1 MVDEWTKIDKAGFE
15 AKVASA
21 ANYFPTREKW
31 DEARAELA
39 GMRADDPMAK
49 YLRRLMG
56 VCGNALGCRML
67 EVGSRSRESKSN
79 SGGLDS
85 SCKPKAQDEKIHC
98 STSTSDFDF
107 SSASTS
113 TDAWAI
119 FRAIVDEVDPKN
131 YAAFVNLQGMVQRGY
146 AVSKD
151 EVAGLAKRR
160 QQIEKDLKGWGQ
172 IVRAAR
178 SSGRLYAD
186 PDELAKFEREQREAA
201 AKRGPSAEAQK
212 FAETVAAAPQD
223 AKSGK
228 AAQEAIH
235 KAIRE
240 GKVRAD
246 FIGEQL
252 IAIDLALGD
261 TENAE
266 KDAIDVL
273 KSNRH
278 DPAANAA
285 LGTIAGARG
294 DYERAERYLKRAVAT
309 GRASAAAKNDL
320 AWVLYRMGR
329 LEEAEPLAREAVKAD
344 GEAWIYRETLAAIL
358 IRRGSL
364 DEGERELNRAE
375 ELAAKAGVPKGGAAS
390 IEIDRAR
397 LLKARGDMSHFKIV
411 MRRLRGREDLTAAQR
426 DDIKAMDW

>member
-1 MVDEWTKIDKAGFE
+1 M
-15 AKVASA
+15 
-21 ANYFPTREKW
+21 
-31 DEARAELA
+31 
-39 GMRADDPMAK
+39 
-49 YLRRLMG
+49 
-56 VCGNALGCRML
+56 
-67 EVGSRSRESKSN
+67 
-79 SGGLDS
+79 
-85 SCKPKAQDEKIHC
+85 
-98 STSTSDFDF
+98 
-107 SSASTS
+107 
-113 TDAWAI
+113 
-119 FRAIVDEVDPKN
+119 
-131 YAAFVNLQGMVQRGY
+131 
-146 AVSKD
+146 SKD
-151 EVAGLAKRR
+151 EANDLDRRR

-186 PDELAKFEREQREAA
+186 PDELAKFEREQRKAA
-201 AKRGPSAEAQK
+201 AKREPSAEAQK

-228 AAQEAIH
+228 TAQEAIH

-358 IRRGSL
+358 IRRDSL

-375 ELAAKAGVPKGGAAS
+375 ELAAKAGVPKGEAAS

-397 LLKARGDMSHFKIV
+397 LLKARGDMAHFKIV
-411 MRRLRGREDLTAAQR
+411 MRRLRGREDLTATQR